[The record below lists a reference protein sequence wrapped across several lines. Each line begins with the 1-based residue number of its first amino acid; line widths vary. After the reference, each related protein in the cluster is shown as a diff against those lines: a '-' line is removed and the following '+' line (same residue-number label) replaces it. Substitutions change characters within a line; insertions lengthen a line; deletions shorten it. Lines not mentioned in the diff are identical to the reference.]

1 MCFRVKVYRVRIT
14 HTRLPT
20 VLPRVQSG
28 VRTVGLTTD
37 GGVWA
42 VLADEAQSMPKRQG
56 IEIAISG

>member
-1 MCFRVKVYRVRIT
+1 MCFRVKVHRVRIT

-28 VRTVGLTTD
+28 AY
-37 GGVWA
+37 GGIDDRRCG
-42 VLADEAQSMPKRQG
+42 LADEAQSMPKRQG

>member
-1 MCFRVKVYRVRIT
+1 MCFRVKVHRVRIT

-28 VRTVGLTTD
+28 AIDDRRCG
-37 GGVWA
+37 
-42 VLADEAQSMPKRQG
+42 LADEAQSMPKRQG